1 MSKPAELLQPEHC
14 VMVFSKIRKSI
25 NAPQF

>member
-1 MSKPAELLQPEHC
+1 MSKPAELLQPEQC
-14 VMVFSKIRKSI
+14 VTVFSKIRKNI